1 MRSGRAKGIF
11 RQVCTAFPNLA
22 VSLSRHSWWAAL
34 FTNKSDM
41 ANPNT
46 PADQPVPSISAAEL
60 RRRLLSSTPP
70 PIAATAST
78 PVSNEDLAE
87 DDAPPPGSGT
97 LGGTQELLS
106 RLKMPGKSG
115 AVQVPTARPAPIPV
129 VPDPLPNR
137 SSASRRTPPPTN
149 GRLYGDS
156 SSAIA
161 GALSHLADLTHGS
174 RHDDSPMGEIQRL
187 KSENNELRKLLDE
200 MKHLLQEASDTEQQL
215 VSKEKEFETALAEK
229 DAQIDELSIHLAA
242 FEEQIA
248 KGELIPPPPVPKTR
262 TELEEWGDELEKES
276 AKLTQDKKRLEDER
290 RQLHEDEE
298 ALEKQMRE
306 MEVSMAR
313 ERAMLARQETELK
326 RLSAEIQHELEI
338 LQRGDAGLREQMAK
352 FQRRAQEVM
361 TKPGGP
367 NGRR

>member
-1 MRSGRAKGIF
+1 
-11 RQVCTAFPNLA
+11 
-22 VSLSRHSWWAAL
+22 
-34 FTNKSDM
+34 M
-41 ANPNT
+41 ANPNQPT
-46 PADQPVPSISAAEL
+46 EQPPPAISAAEL
-60 RRRLLSSTPP
+60 RRRLLASTPP

-78 PVSNEDLAE
+78 PDPAEAAEGEDA
-87 DDAPPPGSGT
+87 AQPGSGSWN
-97 LGGTQELLS
+97 GTNDLLA

-115 AVQVPTARPAPIPV
+115 AVPVPTSRPAPAAPMPTVPEPMSNRTPV
-129 VPDPLPNR
+129 N
-137 SSASRRTPPPTN
+137 RRTPPPGG

-161 GALSHLADLTHGS
+161 GALSQLNDLSNNTG
-174 RHDDSPMGEIQRL
+174 RYESPLDEIQRL
-187 KSENNELRKLLDE
+187 KAENKELRTLLDE

-215 VSKEKEFETALAEK
+215 AAKEKEFEAVRAEK
-229 DAQIDELSIHLAA
+229 DAQIEELNAHLGAI
-242 FEEQIA
+242 EEQIA
-248 KGELIPPPPVPKTR
+248 KGELAPPPPAPKTR

-276 AKLTQDKKRLEDER
+276 AKLAQDKKRVDDER
-290 RQLHEDEE
+290 RQLREDEE
-298 ALEKQMRE
+298 ALEAQMRQ

-361 TKPGGP
+361 TKPP
-367 NGRR
+367 GRR